1 MQLIREALRGRD
13 RDGVAISVKFGLLRA
28 PDGQMV
34 GIDGRPAA
42 VKSALRV
49 LATPPRDRSG
59 RRIPP
64 GTGGPR
70 GSNRGDDRCDLGSSA
85 GRIRSA
91 RGPVGNSGRDGPSG
105 A

>member
-42 VKSALRV
+42 VKAPSRTRYAASGPIMSTYTAWDV
-49 LATPPRDRSG
+49 WTPRFQSRRRSVRSG
-59 RRIPP
+59 K
-64 GTGGPR
+64 
-70 GSNRGDDRCDLGSSA
+70 
-85 GRIRSA
+85 
-91 RGPVGNSGRDGPSG
+91 
-105 A
+105 